1 MKKLLRTNEFLVLLI
16 IAALSLVVGLINPN
30 FFTVASLFDLIRSSN
45 VYIILAFALL
55 PVVILGGVDISFI
68 AIAAVASYSTHMFL
82 IARGYEGGL
91 FLYFIMG
98 CAIGALAGLFNG
110 LIITT
115 FKLKVFDVSLATQTM
130 WYGFTLFF
138 IGATSNFDMPEGV
151 VGYYS
156 SFIATV
162 TDEVTGVTGLH
173 VSTIYVVVIGV
184 FLWWFL
190 KYTMIGRGIYAIGG
204 NPEVAERTGFNI
216 KKITLIVFV
225 MMGLLSGFAGIVQS
239 GLSRNFNPTLFIGQ
253 NLSVLAS
260 VIIGGAAI
268 KGGRGTVIGTV
279 LGVVLTQIIRRALVL
294 TEIPA
299 EWQNFVIG
307 LILIIFTAIPA
318 IREKRLEKVGR
329 TTDLIKATVEE

>member
-1 MKKLLRTNEFLVLLI
+1 MKKLFKTNEFLVLLI
-16 IAALSLVVGLINPN
+16 IIVLSIVVGSINPN

-55 PVVILGGVDISFI
+55 PVVILGGVDISFV

-82 IARGYEGGL
+82 ISRGYEGGL
-91 FLYFIMG
+91 FLYFLMG
-98 CAIGALAGLFNG
+98 CTIGTLAGLLNG
-110 LIITT
+110 ILITT
-115 FKLKVFDVSLATQTM
+115 FKLKIFDVSLATQTM

-138 IGATSNFDMPEGV
+138 VGATSNFDMPKGV

-156 SFIATV
+156 SFIASV

-173 VSTIYVVVIGV
+173 VSILYVVVIGV

-190 KYTMIGRGIYAIGG
+190 KHTMIGRGIYAIGG

-216 KKITLIVFV
+216 KKITLIVFA

-253 NLSVLAS
+253 NLDVLAS

-279 LGVVLTQIIRRALVL
+279 LGVILTQIIRRALVL
-294 TEIPA
+294 TQIPA
-299 EWQNFVIG
+299 EWQSFVIG

-318 IREKRLEKVGR
+318 IRENRLEKVGR
-329 TTDLIKATVEE
+329 TTDLIEVTVEE

>member
-1 MKKLLRTNEFLVLLI
+1 MKKLFKTNEFLVLLI
-16 IAALSLVVGLINPN
+16 IIVLSIVVGSINPN

-55 PVVILGGVDISFI
+55 PVVILGGVDISFV

-82 IARGYEGGL
+82 ISRGYEGGL
-91 FLYFIMG
+91 FLYFLMG
-98 CAIGALAGLFNG
+98 CTIGTLAGLLNG
-110 LIITT
+110 ILITT
-115 FKLKVFDVSLATQTM
+115 FKLKIFDVSLATQTM

-138 IGATSNFDMPEGV
+138 VGATSNFDMPKGV

-156 SFIATV
+156 SFIASV

-173 VSTIYVVVIGV
+173 VSILYVVVIGV

-190 KYTMIGRGIYAIGG
+190 KHTMIGRGIYAIGG

-216 KKITLIVFV
+216 KKITLIVFA

-253 NLSVLAS
+253 NLDVLAS

-279 LGVVLTQIIRRALVL
+279 LGVILTQIIRRALVL
-294 TEIPA
+294 TQIPA
-299 EWQNFVIG
+299 E
-307 LILIIFTAIPA
+307 
-318 IREKRLEKVGR
+318 
-329 TTDLIKATVEE
+329 